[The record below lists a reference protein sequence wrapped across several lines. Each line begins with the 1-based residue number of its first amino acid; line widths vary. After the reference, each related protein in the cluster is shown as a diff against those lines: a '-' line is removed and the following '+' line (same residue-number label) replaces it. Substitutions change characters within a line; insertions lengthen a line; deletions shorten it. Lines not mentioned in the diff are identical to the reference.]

1 MLSNLNKYRI
11 ILASKSPR
19 RKQLLSELGIDFEVR
34 TLEVDEIFPE
44 EMPVI
49 EIPAYLAE
57 LKAAPF
63 KARLKQD
70 ELIITSDTIVSIDNL
85 VLGKPDNKE
94 EALAMLQQLSG
105 RSHQVISGVS
115 LLTINRQE
123 TFTAITDVF
132 FKKLSE
138 EEIIYYIDK
147 FQPYDKAG
155 AYGIQEWIGHAAVE
169 RIEGSYFNVMGL
181 PVQHLYE
188 VLKTF

>member
-34 TLEVDEIFPE
+34 TLDVEELFPE
-44 EMPVI
+44 DMAVV

-63 KARLKQD
+63 KARLKPD

-123 TFTAITDVF
+123 TFTATTDVF
-132 FKKLSE
+132 FKKLSD